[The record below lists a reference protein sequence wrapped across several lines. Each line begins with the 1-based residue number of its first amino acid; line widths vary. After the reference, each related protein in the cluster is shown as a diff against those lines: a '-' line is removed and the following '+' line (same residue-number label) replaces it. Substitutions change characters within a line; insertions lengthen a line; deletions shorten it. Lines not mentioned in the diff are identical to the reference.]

1 MDGAMETQALDYPAD
16 DDDDVTTHRARAKAE
31 IDQIAQQAKLALADK
46 GIIDTPLFFLVPN
59 SGNAVLIFGT
69 PGDPPDDQW
78 DRVGE
83 IIAAILGRLIGL
95 RGIRRREVIC
105 AATHDQESY
114 DAVA

>member
-1 MDGAMETQALDYPAD
+1 MAAMTQALDYPAD
-16 DDDDVTTHRARAKAE
+16 DDDVTACRARAQTE
-31 IDQIAQQAKLALADK
+31 LDQIAEQARQALAEQ
-46 GIIDTPLFFLVPN
+46 GIDTPLFFLVPN

-69 PGDPPDDQW
+69 PGDPLDDQW
-78 DRVGE
+78 ERVGE

-105 AATHDQESY
+105 AATHDRESH